1 MICQSGT
8 FHFILFIVSS
18 ETFSSLPAGS
28 SSEDDPSRAYKE
40 IHKEMRVLDS
50 LLLQEGDDLVQ
61 SRVRKVLEW
70 LGVKNLQPMDVI
82 RHHILP
88 QFKQGAKV
96 RQDL

>member
-1 MICQSGT
+1 MT
-8 FHFILFIVSS
+8 F
-18 ETFSSLPAGS
+18 TFSSLPGS
-28 SSEDDPSRAYKE
+28 SSEDDPSHAYKE

>member
-1 MICQSGT
+1 
-8 FHFILFIVSS
+8 
-18 ETFSSLPAGS
+18 
-28 SSEDDPSRAYKE
+28 
-40 IHKEMRVLDS
+40 MRVLDS